1 MAKQDYYKV
10 LGIDKSATKQ
20 EMKSAYRKLAKKYHP
35 DTNKGDP
42 QAEQKF
48 KEITE
53 AYNVLSDEEKR
64 KLYDQFGFEAFD
76 GGMGEAEKQYTN
88 RDGNFYR
95 QSSHTGFYKTGNL
108 DDILEDIFGGM
119 FAENNDTRTFSYKS
133 RGSSPFEEDR
143 FHNGYYGSFCSEEAP
158 FSDTSFQKNP
168 YDISCDVDISLREA
182 AFGCEKVIRFEGEEM
197 NTLSVKIPA
206 GISDGQSIRLKGKG
220 RKSSFAKS
228 GDLFLR
234 IHIAPGGKYKREGQ
248 NVYITQTIPYTTAI
262 LGGEAEFETLY
273 GPVKCKVPA
282 GSRDGSKLRLKGK
295 GIVSMKNKNMYG
307 DEYVTLQIAIPK
319 HVSEQEREFLEKIRE
334 MGH

>member
-42 QAEQKF
+42 KAEQKF

-64 KLYDQFGFEAFD
+64 KLYDRFGFQAFD
-76 GGMGEAEKQYTN
+76 GSMGEAEKQYTN
-88 RDGNFYR
+88 QDGTFFR
-95 QSSHTGFYKTGNL
+95 QGSHTGFYKTGNL
-108 DDILEDIFGGM
+108 DDIFEDIFGGM
-119 FAENNDTRTFSYKS
+119 FGENNYTHSFSYKS
-133 RGSSPFEEDR
+133 RDSSPFGEDR
-143 FHNGYYGSFCSEEAP
+143 FQNEYFGGFHREEAP
-158 FSDTSFQKNP
+158 FSDASFQRNHC
-168 YDISCDVDISLREA
+168 DVSCDITVSFREA
-182 AFGCEKVIRFEGEEM
+182 ALGCEKVIRLEGDEI

-220 RKSSFAKS
+220 RKNSYEEA
-228 GDLFLR
+228 GDLLLR
-234 IHIAPGGKYKREGQ
+234 VHISPGGKYKREGQ

-295 GIVSMKNKNMYG
+295 GIASMKNKNAYG
-307 DEYVTLQIAIPK
+307 DEYVTLQIDIPR
-319 HVSEQEREFLEKIRE
+319 HVSEQERELLEKIRE